1 MRPYTFIVKD
11 NIISIIKFISYQ
23 LYSSTTLYPGYRII
37 FSPRVQPPTWPPRRA
52 ELNAP
57 PVAGFLSG
65 RFLWTVFFFVPQ
77 SPDRGHNLA
86 TRGPAGAPNLPP
98 RSAPVPPC
106 ASRSGASLRCPLL
119 VMPLRS
125 SHRRYGEWRLTRA
138 SYWPGPARPH
148 VQGFPASDQD
158 VGGGFFDFVAR
169 TECPSFD
176 RLPHAGWG
184 WGCNGDGDLQQLSF
198 LWTPSIWPKNSL
210 VQLIMLSYN
219 HQNHEL

>member
-77 SPDRGHNLA
+77 SPDCGHNLA

-106 ASRSGASLRCPLL
+106 AARSRWCRSDPPIADPVNGASRAPATGQALR
-119 VMPLRS
+119 V
-125 SHRRYGEWRLTRA
+125 LTFKA
-138 SYWPGPARPH
+138 SPRQIGI
-148 VQGFPASDQD
+148 

-169 TECPSFD
+169 IECPSFD

-184 WGCNGDGDLQQLSF
+184 RGCKGDGDLQQLSF
-198 LWTPSIWPKNSL
+198 LTVSSSL
-210 VQLIMLSYN
+210 QFLRRFYPRYA
-219 HQNHEL
+219 